1 MRLKVSDARVKR
13 IQVLPCPWWPPR
25 FSLLWWYFF
34 VWVLCFCC
42 VLCVLFC
49 FSLVLFNQYTFQL
62 SASWYHGSI
71 AKCEQPS
78 NASGYSLEH
87 ISSIKLYLEFLGF
100 AHTSNSHLIMD
111 LWKAENLVWKH
122 SLCFHDFFFL
132 FFQNWACFDGKPI
145 SFK

>member
-1 MRLKVSDARVKR
+1 MSLVASSFLFVVVVFFCLGV
-13 IQVLPCPWWPPR
+13 VL
-25 FSLLWWYFF
+25 L
-34 VWVLCFCC
+34 
-42 VLCVLFC
+42 LCVLFC

-78 NASGYSLEH
+78 NASGYNLEY

-111 LWKAENLVWKH
+111 L
-122 SLCFHDFFFL
+122 
-132 FFQNWACFDGKPI
+132 
-145 SFK
+145 